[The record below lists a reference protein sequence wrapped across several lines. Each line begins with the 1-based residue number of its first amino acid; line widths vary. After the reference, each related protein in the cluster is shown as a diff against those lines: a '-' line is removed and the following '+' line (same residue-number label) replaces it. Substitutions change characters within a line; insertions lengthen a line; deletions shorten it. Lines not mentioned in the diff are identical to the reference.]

1 MGRFSK
7 SIGES
12 EEITVVYP
20 DGNSEVLKLKPLGWE
35 DVSDLMMIG
44 KAFTS
49 DTAENAFEK
58 MNEDTIERMKKVVIK
73 TMKVSYPE
81 EPEDELKAFA
91 AKNFMTLVPI
101 ILNMN
106 FNTGK
111 TDKFEKIKAK
121 LNAGKVPS
129 GKAD

>member
-7 SIGES
+7 SMGEP
-12 EEITVVYP
+12 EEITLTYP
-20 DGNSEVLKLKPLGWE
+20 DGNSEKLMLKPLGWE
-35 DVSDLMMIG
+35 DVNDLMMIG

-49 DTAENAFEK
+49 ENPENVFEK
-58 MNEDTIERMKKVVIK
+58 MNDETIERMKKVVLK
-73 TMKVSYPE
+73 TMKNSYPD
-81 EPEDELKAFA
+81 EPEEELKAFA
-91 AKNFMTLVPI
+91 SKNFMSLIPI

-111 TDKFEKIKAK
+111 TEKLDKIRAK

-129 GKAD
+129 DKAS